1 MKKKLKSVKPKTST
15 FLMAESKED
24 LEEKI
29 SKLKE
34 DFKNSNINN

>member
-1 MKKKLKSVKPKTST
+1 
-15 FLMAESKED
+15 MAESKED

-34 DFKNSNINN
+34 DYDKLNKKIKTYKT